1 MRPTLRELYPVRPAA
16 VFAGMAATA
25 IWLAGFGSLAVSLRE
40 YAWWTLAAGGTAWL
54 AALALSRHGNRG
66 VAAGVAV
73 ALTIGWSGTALALAV
88 TWVRTGSWPL
98 W

>member
-1 MRPTLRELYPVRPAA
+1 VRPTLRELYPVRPTA

-25 IWLAGFGSLAVSLRE
+25 IWLAGFGSLAVNLRE

-54 AALALSRHGNRG
+54 AALALSRHGSRG